1 MLAVPCSRWE
11 KTKLVHHA
19 EFLRNK
25 EKNSMKNVIIEKDG
39 KLGTVIVNRPEQMN
53 SMNSLTRAELAEAFT
68 ILDNDDNIA
77 VILLTGSEGKAF
89 IAGAD
94 IKEFLNQ
101 KIESQEEL
109 EKDWIV
115 TKVISDLK
123 KPVIAVID
131 GFCLGGGLEIAMSCD
146 LRIASKRTKL
156 GQPEINI
163 GIIPGAGGTQRL
175 TRLIGEGR
183 AMEMILTGRMVSA
196 EEAHNYGIVNFVFNS
211 EELMSKAIEIANT
224 IGDKS
229 SYAVERAKKS
239 VKAVSEMNLKD
250 GLKLEREL
258 FVQCLN
264 SEDGKEGITAF
275 IEKRKPKF
283 KGK

>member
-1 MLAVPCSRWE
+1 ME
-11 KTKLVHHA
+11 
-19 EFLRNK
+19 
-25 EKNSMKNVIIEKDG
+25 NVLIEKSG
-39 KLGTVIVNRPEQMN
+39 KIGIVTVNRPQQMN
-53 SMNSLTRAELAEAFT
+53 SMNSLTRSELADAFN
-68 ILDNDDNIA
+68 LLENDKNIA

-101 KIESQEEL
+101 TIENEKQLEE
-109 EKDWIV
+109 DWIV
-115 TKVISDLK
+115 TTIISNLK

-131 GFCLGGGLEIAMSCD
+131 GFCLGGGLELAMSCD
-146 LRIASKRTKL
+146 LRIASDRSKL

-183 AMEMILTGRMVSA
+183 AMEMILTGRMITA
-196 EEAHNYGIVNFVFNS
+196 EEAFNYGIINFVYDPDD
-211 EELMSKAIEIANT
+211 LMDEAMEIANT
-224 IGDKS
+224 IGEKS
-229 SYAVERAKKS
+229 KYAVERAKKS
-239 VKAVSEMNLKD
+239 IKAVSEMNLKD
-250 GLKLEREL
+250 GLKLERKMFIE
-258 FVQCLN
+258 CLN

-275 IEKRKPKF
+275 IEKRKPNF

>member
-1 MLAVPCSRWE
+1 ME
-11 KTKLVHHA
+11 
-19 EFLRNK
+19 
-25 EKNSMKNVIIEKDG
+25 NVLIERSGKIGII
-39 KLGTVIVNRPEQMN
+39 TVNRPQQMN
-53 SMNSLTRAELAEAFT
+53 SMNSLTRSELADAFN
-68 ILDNDDNIA
+68 LLENDSNIA

-101 KIESQEEL
+101 TIENEKQLEE
-109 EKDWIV
+109 DWIV
-115 TKVISDLK
+115 TTIISNLK

-131 GFCLGGGLEIAMSCD
+131 GFCLGGGLELAMSCD
-146 LRIASKRTKL
+146 LRIASDRSKL

-183 AMEMILTGRMVSA
+183 AMEMILTGRMITA
-196 EEAHNYGIVNFVFNS
+196 EEAFNYGIINFVYNPDD
-211 EELMSKAIEIANT
+211 LMDEAMEIANT
-224 IGDKS
+224 IGEKS
-229 SYAVERAKKS
+229 KYAVERAKKS
-239 VKAVSEMNLKD
+239 IKAVSEMNLKD
-250 GLKLEREL
+250 GLKLERKMFIE
-258 FVQCLN
+258 CLN

-275 IEKRKPKF
+275 IEKRKPNF

>member
-1 MLAVPCSRWE
+1 ME
-11 KTKLVHHA
+11 
-19 EFLRNK
+19 
-25 EKNSMKNVIIEKDG
+25 NVLIEKKG
-39 KLGTVIVNRPEQMN
+39 KIGIVTVNRPQQMN
-53 SMNSLTRAELAEAFT
+53 SMNSLTRSELAEAFNF
-68 ILDNDDNIA
+68 LESDKDIA

-101 KIESQEEL
+101 TLETEKQLEE
-109 EKDWIV
+109 DWIV
-115 TKVISDLK
+115 TTIISNLK

-131 GFCLGGGLEIAMSCD
+131 GFCLGGGLELAMSCD
-146 LRIASKRTKL
+146 LRIASDRSKL

-183 AMEMILTGRMVSA
+183 AMEMILTGRMITA
-196 EEAHNYGIVNFVFNS
+196 EEAFSYGIINFVYDS
-211 EELMSKAIEIANT
+211 DDLMDEAIQIANT
-224 IGDKS
+224 IGEKS
-229 SYAVERAKKS
+229 KYAVERAKKS

-250 GLKLEREL
+250 GLKLEREM
-258 FVQCLN
+258 FIECLN
-264 SEDGKEGITAF
+264 SEDGEEGITAF
-275 IEKRKPKF
+275 IEKRKPNF

>member
-1 MLAVPCSRWE
+1 MENVLI
-11 KTKLVHHA
+11 
-19 EFLRNK
+19 
-25 EKNSMKNVIIEKDG
+25 EKNG
-39 KLGTVIVNRPEQMN
+39 KIGIVTVNRPKQMN
-53 SMNSLTRAELAEAFT
+53 SMNSLTRSELAGAFN
-68 ILDNDDNIA
+68 LLENDNDIA

-101 KIESQEEL
+101 TIETEKQLEE
-109 EKDWIV
+109 DWIV
-115 TKVISDLK
+115 TTIISNLK

-131 GFCLGGGLEIAMSCD
+131 GFCLGGGLELAMSCD
-146 LRIASKRTKL
+146 LRIASDRSKL

-183 AMEMILTGRMVSA
+183 AMEMILTGRMITA
-196 EEAHNYGIVNFVFNS
+196 EEAFSYGIVNFVYNS
-211 EELMSKAIEIANT
+211 DDLMDEAIQIANT
-224 IGDKS
+224 IGEKS
-229 SYAVERAKKS
+229 KYAVERAKKS

-250 GLKLEREL
+250 GLKLEREM
-258 FVQCLN
+258 FIECLN
-264 SEDGKEGITAF
+264 SEDGEEGITAF
-275 IEKRKPKF
+275 IEKRKPNF

>member
-1 MLAVPCSRWE
+1 MENVLI
-11 KTKLVHHA
+11 
-19 EFLRNK
+19 
-25 EKNSMKNVIIEKDG
+25 EKNG
-39 KLGTVIVNRPEQMN
+39 KIGIVTVNRPQQMN
-53 SMNSLTRAELAEAFT
+53 SMNSLTRSELAEAFNF
-68 ILDNDDNIA
+68 LENDNDIA

-101 KIESQEEL
+101 TLETEKQLEE
-109 EKDWIV
+109 DWIV
-115 TKVISDLK
+115 TTIISNLK

-131 GFCLGGGLEIAMSCD
+131 GFCLGGGLELAMSCD
-146 LRIASKRTKL
+146 LRIASDRSKL

-183 AMEMILTGRMVSA
+183 AMEMILTGRMITA
-196 EEAHNYGIVNFVFNS
+196 EEAFSYGIINFVYDS
-211 EELMSKAIEIANT
+211 DDLMDEAIQIANT
-224 IGDKS
+224 IGEKS
-229 SYAVERAKKS
+229 KYAVERAKKS

-250 GLKLEREL
+250 GLKLEREM
-258 FVQCLN
+258 FIECLN
-264 SEDGKEGITAF
+264 SEDGEEGITAF
-275 IEKRKPKF
+275 IEKRKPNF

>member
-1 MLAVPCSRWE
+1 ME
-11 KTKLVHHA
+11 
-19 EFLRNK
+19 
-25 EKNSMKNVIIEKDG
+25 NVLIERSGKIGII
-39 KLGTVIVNRPEQMN
+39 TVNRPQQMN
-53 SMNSLTRAELAEAFT
+53 SMNSLTRSELADAFN
-68 ILDNDDNIA
+68 LLENDINIA

-101 KIESQEEL
+101 TIENEKQLEE
-109 EKDWIV
+109 DWIV
-115 TKVISDLK
+115 TTIISNLK

-131 GFCLGGGLEIAMSCD
+131 GFCLGGGLELAMSCD
-146 LRIASKRTKL
+146 LRIASDRSKL

-183 AMEMILTGRMVSA
+183 AMEMILTGRMITA
-196 EEAHNYGIVNFVFNS
+196 EEAFNYGIINFVYDPDD
-211 EELMSKAIEIANT
+211 LMDEAMEIANT
-224 IGDKS
+224 IGEKS
-229 SYAVERAKKS
+229 KYAVERAKKS
-239 VKAVSEMNLKD
+239 IKAVSEMNLKD
-250 GLKLEREL
+250 GLKLERKMFIE
-258 FVQCLN
+258 CLN

-275 IEKRKPKF
+275 IEKRKPNF